1 MIAAPQQRR
10 FALGALVGVALLAS
24 QPGWAGTTV
33 MISPTRDTAIYAEN
47 TNANGA
53 GGSLF
58 LGRNRAGNERRT
70 LIAFDD
76 LSAIPAGATIVSV
89 ELEVRATRGRG
100 GSLSVSV
107 HELTADW
114 GEGASVAG
122 GAGGQGGAASNGGA
136 TWQDRFFPNTDW
148 QQAGGDFAATQLS
161 TVNVPTSGTATFPST
176 PGLVA
181 SVQAWL
187 NGSAPNNG
195 WLLRADPGAGVQS
208 AKRIGSREGSSGTR
222 PVLLVTFE
230 QAGPVTPTGL
240 AISGPAT
247 IDEGTSAAYTATATF
262 SDGSMADVTGET
274 DWSQDSPFATI
285 DALGILT
292 AAGVDGDQPV
302 TITASFQSGGVEV
315 GDAFEATILD
325 LGQPVNYG
333 LAGGWFNTATPGQGF
348 LFDFL
353 LDGNFMFVA
362 AFTFDTA
369 PAPKGGSIDG
379 AEQRWFTAQGS
390 YAGNRGDLTIFATRN
405 GVFDDPTPP
414 VTQPVGTMEVEFQ
427 SCTQATIT
435 YDLPSFGL
443 SGVIPVVK
451 LLADEICTQIVN
463 GEIELKSAG
472 AGPPAPSGGAQP
484 INYGLIG
491 GWFDPAT
498 AGQGFL
504 IDFLLDTQFMFVAWF
519 TFDTAQGQKGGSIP
533 GSELRWLTAQGSYTT
548 SGANLTLF
556 ATRNGVFDDPTP
568 TMTDPVGT
576 MGIEF
581 DSCITATL
589 TYDLPGFGLS
599 GSISAVKLLA
609 DEICTAINDGLID
622 VK

>member
-1 MIAAPQQRR
+1 MTKLPRALFVLAGCLLLPVIPTAA
-10 FALGALVGVALLAS
+10 FAQLCFDIFEDLTDPSLSCADTFYFVDGPVSGTDDQSLFTDGDTGLLGADFDGFDLFDPTDPELAPPDNLLEPFFS
-24 QPGWAGTTV
+24 DIQYNQTNIGGQ
-33 MISPTRDTAIYAEN
+33 IN
-47 TNANGA
+47 TFQA
-53 GGSLF
+53 
-58 LGRNRAGNERRT
+58 RH
-70 LIAFDD
+70 
-76 LSAIPAGATIVSV
+76 
-89 ELEVRATRGRG
+89 RG
-100 GSLSVSV
+100 SVSMRSRDS
-107 HELTADW
+107 ESQN
-114 GEGASVAG
+114 ASYG
-122 GAGGQGGAASNGGA
+122 
-136 TWQDRFFPNTDW
+136 
-148 QQAGGDFAATQLS
+148 
-161 TVNVPTSGTATFPST
+161 TVSRITFIPFT
-176 PGLVA
+176 
-181 SVQAWL
+181 
-187 NGSAPNNG
+187 
-195 WLLRADPGAGVQS
+195 
-208 AKRIGSREGSSGTR
+208 T
-222 PVLLVTFE
+222 
-230 QAGPVTPTGL
+230 
-240 AISGPAT
+240 
-247 IDEGTSAAYTATATF
+247 
-262 SDGSMADVTGET
+262 DGST
-274 DWSQDSPFATI
+274 D
-285 DALGILT
+285 
-292 AAGVDGDQPV
+292 PV
-302 TITASFQSGGVEV
+302 
-315 GDAFEATILD
+315 ILD
-325 LGQPVNYG
+325 LDFDFDFTLEDPVENQGGGGAFAGAAAKIFDPDDPLEPLFDFNGFAALDLEFDDEPAFGFDFDGPASSFEPSGPGITDEFDIDVEFDTTFTATPGRPLTLDTDTFGAIFTDGFESGDTSAWKASSIDTYVFTISSSNPNVRFMFVVEAAGPDVNYG
-333 LAGGWFNTATPGQGF
+333 HAGGWFNPLTVGQGF

-353 LDGNFMFVA
+353 LDTQFMFVA

-369 PAPKGGSIDG
+369 QGQKGGAIDG
-379 AEQRWFTAQGS
+379 AEQRWFTAQGN
-390 YAGNRGDLTIFATRN
+390 YAGNTANLTIFQTRN

-533 GSELRWLTAQGSYTT
+533 GSELRWLTAQGNYTT
-548 SGANLTLF
+548 NRADLTLF

-576 MGIEF
+576 MRIEF